1 MENEDKF
8 WLSIWGI
15 LGATFCV
22 IVLSIC
28 YYSVQELRVEENL
41 VLNGND
47 PLRVRCMLSSLHDQ
61 ICGVLAGE
69 K

>member
-1 MENEDKF
+1 MRDEDKF

-15 LGATFCV
+15 LGTTICV
-22 IVLSIC
+22 IALSIC
-28 YYSVQELRVEENL
+28 YYNVQELRVEENL

-61 ICGVLAGE
+61 ICGVLVGE

>member
-1 MENEDKF
+1 MESEDKF

-22 IVLSIC
+22 IALSVC
-28 YYSVQELRVEENL
+28 YYNTQELHVEENL